1 MTAERWE
8 RIKAVFDSAL
18 KVMPEN
24 RPSFLANACM
34 GDEGLRAEVS
44 RLLVEFEK
52 TETFLGQPVA
62 CLSYSL
68 PPGKLVAG
76 RYRVVQLLGRGGMGE
91 VYQVMDELLNEPVA
105 LKTLRPDLCY
115 DESLLRRFQM
125 EIQLARKVTHPSVC
139 RVFEV
144 GVHRFN
150 DTNRPP
156 LHFFTMQLLKG
167 ETLALRIHRAGR
179 LSAGEAFPLVVQM
192 AEGLQAAHAEGIIHR
207 DFKSGNVILAKSR
220 ALITDFGLAALD
232 PGLAPT
238 DSEHSVPAEARIAGT
253 VASGTVAYMSPEQ
266 MSGGPVTTASDIYSF
281 GIVLFEM
288 ATGRL
293 PFEDRHIIQSAMQ
306 RARGQI
312 PPVRILSPDI
322 DPRWESAIRRCLE
335 IEPSR
340 RFQSASEL
348 AALFRDA
355 EWRLP
360 RLYWTR
366 RQWGLWATVSTV
378 PVAASGWYWF
388 RSRRPYKPKP
398 EALVWYQRGVDGVRA
413 ATYEAARRALEK
425 AVDTDARYAPA
436 YAFLALTYSDLDMSE
451 RAQET
456 MLKAVSLAQDERLN
470 EQDNLR
476 VKALQYVISR
486 DFARAQPLFEQLQS
500 AASGREKAGAYVD
513 LAWLALK
520 REDNPGMIP
529 PLEQALELDPNL
541 AGAKLRLAIAMD
553 RQGKKDAA
561 QKFFAE
567 AESLFTASSDYEGV
581 GETLLQ
587 RAISLGRANRT
598 PEAEALINRAIPL
611 ASSTGDLYHAIRLQL
626 ALALAYR
633 NQGETAKSREIAER
647 AVKIAVDNRM
657 DTPAAIGLVDL
668 GAAYQLRSEPEPA
681 KRHFLQGLEFAN
693 RGRAL
698 FTQARARFS
707 LGALSLQYGQPLEVS
722 KYVQPALVFFRS
734 TGYRREAMQSLL
746 VLGGAQE
753 SLAQFE
759 DAEKTLRDAI
769 QVAEQIHDAENTALA
784 HSFLGSVW
792 EKTGRWPESIA
803 EKNQAL
809 SIFGEMRGGYR
820 AANTLAERGR
830 LWARMGR
837 FPQASVDLAQARARL
852 EKLEGKQAQ
861 LRVRLALGE
870 AEIAYYRTHWAQAL
884 RWAREAG
891 ALDGGADENSEAEVL
906 TGLAMLRTGSIQEG
920 LAACDRATRQSQE
933 KSQPYLAAWGRLL
946 LAQAL
951 RENGSMKEAAAEAQ
965 EALAFFA
972 PRHIWE
978 AAWRCQKIL
987 AEDDAA
993 RAALA
998 ELKRSWSEDM
1008 VRPYLERPDL
1018 KKLAL
1023 S

>member
-18 KVMPEN
+18 NVMPGS
-24 RPSFLANACM
+24 RPSFLENACV

-68 PPGKLVAG
+68 PTGELIAG

-105 LKTLRPDLCY
+105 LKTLRADLCY
-115 DESLLRRFQM
+115 DERLLRRFQM

-144 GVHRFN
+144 GVHRF
-150 DTNRPP
+150 TGSNRPP
-156 LHFFTMQLLKG
+156 LHFFTMQLLLG
-167 ETLALRIHRAGR
+167 ETLALRIKRHGR
-179 LSAGEAFPLVVQM
+179 LSAEEAFPLIVHM

-207 DFKSGNVILAKSR
+207 DFKSGNVILANGR
-220 ALITDFGLAALD
+220 AVITDFGLAALD
-232 PGLAPT
+232 QGLASAGSPQ
-238 DSEHSVPAEARIAGT
+238 SESAEARI
-253 VASGTVAYMSPEQ
+253 SGTVAYMSPEQ

-293 PFEDRHIIQSAMQ
+293 PFEESHIIQSAMQ

-312 PPVRILSPDI
+312 PPVRNLSPDI

-340 RFQSASEL
+340 RLQSVSEV
-348 AALFRDA
+348 AGLFRDA
-355 EWRLP
+355 VWRLP

-366 RQWGLWATVSTV
+366 RQWWLWTTASVT
-378 PVAASGWYWF
+378 PVAIGGWFWF
-388 RSRRPYKPKP
+388 RSRRPYEPRP
-398 EALVWYQRGVDGVRA
+398 DALIWYQRGVDSVRA

-425 AVDTDARYAPA
+425 AIETDPRYAPA
-436 YAFLALTYSDLDMSE
+436 YAYLAATYGDLDMSE
-451 RAQET
+451 RAHET
-456 MLKAVSLAQDERLN
+456 MLKAVSVAQDERLH
-470 EQDNLR
+470 EQDALR
-476 VKALQYVISR
+476 VKGLQYVISR
-486 DFARAQPLFEQLQS
+486 DFGRAQPLFEQLQS
-500 AASGREKAGAYVD
+500 EASGSEKAGAYVD

-529 PLEQALELDPNL
+529 PLEQALKLDPGH
-541 AGAKLRLAIAMD
+541 AGAKLRLAVAVD
-553 RQGKKDAA
+553 RQGKRDAA
-561 QKFFAE
+561 QKLFAE
-567 AESLFTASSDYEGV
+567 AESLFNASSNYEGV
-581 GETLLQ
+581 GEALLQ
-587 RAISLGRANRT
+587 RAISLARANRT
-598 PEAEALINRAIPL
+598 VEAEALINRALPL
-611 ASSTGDLYHAIRLQL
+611 ASSTGDLYHQIRLQL

-633 NQGETAKSREIAER
+633 NQGETAKSRDVAES
-647 AVKIAVDNRM
+647 AAKIAVNNRM
-657 DTPAAIGLVDL
+657 DTPAAIGLLDL
-668 GAAYQLRSEPEPA
+668 GAAYQLRGEPESA
-681 KRHFLQGLEFAN
+681 ERYFQQGLEFAT

-707 LGALSLQYGQPLEVS
+707 LGSLSLQYGQPLAVS
-722 KYVQPALVFFRS
+722 KYVQPALAFFQS
-734 TGYRREAMQSLL
+734 TGNRREAMQSLL

-759 DAEKTLRDAI
+759 DAEKTQRDAI
-769 QVAEQIHDAENTALA
+769 GLAGQIHDAENTALA
-784 HSFLGSVW
+784 HSFLASVW
-792 EKTGRWPESIA
+792 EKTGRWPESIV
-803 EKNQAL
+803 EKTQAL

-820 AANTLAERGR
+820 AANTLAARGR
-830 LWARMGR
+830 LWAKMGR
-837 FPQASVDLAQARARL
+837 FQQTSVDLEQARARV
-852 EKLEGKQAQ
+852 EKLQGKQAQ
-861 LRVRLALGE
+861 LRARLALGE
-870 AEIAYYRTHWAQAL
+870 AEIAYYHTHWAEAL
-884 RWAREAG
+884 RWAREAA
-891 ALDGGADENSEAEVL
+891 ALDGGADENSEAEAL
-906 TGLAMLRTGSIQEG
+906 TGLAMIRTGSIREG
-920 LAACDRATRQSQE
+920 LAACGRAIRQSQE

-951 RENGSMKEAAAEAQ
+951 QESRSSNEAAPAAQ
-965 EALAFFA
+965 ESLAFFG
-972 PRHIWE
+972 PRRNWE
-978 AAWRCQKIL
+978 AVWRCQRIL
-987 AEDDAA
+987 GENDAA

-998 ELKRSWSEDM
+998 ELKRSWSDDM

-1018 KKLAL
+1018 KKLAT